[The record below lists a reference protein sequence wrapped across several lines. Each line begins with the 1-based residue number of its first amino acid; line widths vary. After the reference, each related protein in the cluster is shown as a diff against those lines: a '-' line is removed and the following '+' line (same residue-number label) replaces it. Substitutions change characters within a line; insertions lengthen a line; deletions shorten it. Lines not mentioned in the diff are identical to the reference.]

1 MKLIGK
7 DNGHM
12 SDLKFLYSA
21 VDELHQVA
29 EGGEE

>member
-21 VDELHQVA
+21 V
-29 EGGEE
+29 

>member
-21 VDELHQVA
+21 VDGKRAVRTVLTK
-29 EGGEE
+29 

>member
-21 VDELHQVA
+21 
-29 EGGEE
+29 